1 MKTQPILERMIFLK
15 PIRGSQLTPNN
26 VQEECIRVPKVYD
39 WVFDAITTDNGIEL
53 PREYAARV
61 EEEVEAGRTPLEV
74 TCEVPDVGGFFPLD
88 SPDTVGT
95 HYVRCLLELKEG
107 KFQ

>member
-39 WVFDAITTDNGIEL
+39 WVFDAITTDNGIDLPAECAAFVESRSEL
-53 PREYAARV
+53 H
-61 EEEVEAGRTPLEV
+61 LM
-74 TCEVPDVGGFFPLD
+74 
-88 SPDTVGT
+88 
-95 HYVRCLLELKEG
+95 
-107 KFQ
+107 